1 FHEQYWDPISDG
13 AKDLIARMLTV
24 NPAERI
30 TAAQALNH
38 PWVTSGDDELATS
51 ELGESL
57 QRMRVFN
64 ARRKFKAAIE
74 TIIMT

>member
-1 FHEQYWDPISDG
+1 MDP
-13 AKDLIARMLTV
+13 AL
-24 NPAERI
+24 RI
-30 TAAQALNH
+30 TAAQALQH

-51 ELGESL
+51 QLGDSL

-74 TIIMT
+74 TIIMTMQ